1 MKKIVTILLI
11 GISIPFLSAQ
21 NSMNNQNID
30 PLSFRLFEQSNILLQ
45 PTALAFQTDQ
55 TQSVDR
61 PDLYRF
67 FNDNDENTIDVFSEN
82 GTNDDQYLA
91 KGRKGKYKG
100 NYFMVGTGFGPSYGG
115 FGFKGQ
121 FRFALTKTQGI
132 GVHAGVGAFPFAPIL
147 GNVGV
152 KYFPYK
158 DLYIN
163 AQFGLNGIELYETY
177 DFLAGKTLYG
187 PSLLIG
193 GDWTWG
199 KKVGVGINAAIGA
212 SYYINAESFFHFFP
226 TMDLGFIVRI

>member
-1 MKKIVTILLI
+1 MKKFFVLLAVAMTIN
-11 GISIPFLSAQ
+11 FASAQ
-21 NSMNNQNID
+21 DLALNQTAAFDMKGINFNSKQVALIENSPTVN
-30 PLSFRLFEQSNILLQ
+30 LF
-45 PTALAFQTDQ
+45 A
-55 TQSVDR
+55 
-61 PDLYRF
+61 F
-67 FNDNDENTIDVFSEN
+67 FNENDQNVSSQNNEN
-82 GTNDDQYLA
+82 GTNEM
-91 KGRKGKYKG
+91 GRKKYKG
-100 NYFMVGTGFGPSYGG
+100 QYFMLGSGFGPSYGG
-115 FGFKGQ
+115 FGIKAQ
-121 FRFALTKTQGI
+121 FRFPLTKTQGI

-158 DLYIN
+158 DIYIN

-199 KKVGVGINAAIGA
+199 KKVGVGINAAVGA
-212 SYYINAESFFHFFP
+212 SYYINAVNFFHFFP